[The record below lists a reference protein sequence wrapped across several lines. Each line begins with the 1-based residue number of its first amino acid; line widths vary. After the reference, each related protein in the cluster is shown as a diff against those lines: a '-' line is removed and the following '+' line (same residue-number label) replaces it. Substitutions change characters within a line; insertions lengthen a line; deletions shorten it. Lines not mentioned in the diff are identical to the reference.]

1 MLPTIKKIKPLIND
15 RLGTDFCQQTLLKII
30 KNLGF
35 RWVKSV
41 DNRKVLMERHDIRL
55 LRINFLRKM
64 RRYRREGR
72 SIVYTDETYITAG
85 HTKEK
90 GWSDDSNRGAK
101 KPIGK
106 GNRLI
111 IVHAGGEMGFI
122 PNACLIFTSGQKS
135 GDYHDD
141 MNFDNYSRWMREKL
155 LPNLPPN
162 SVIVVDNASYHNVQ
176 LNPAPTSSSR
186 KLEMQ
191 LWLRERNI
199 QFEPDMLK
207 PQLYDIIKH
216 NKDKHKTFAIDEMV
230 ERLGHVILRLPPY
243 HPDLNPIEKIWA
255 LLKEDVASKNV
266 TFKLRDAERLALT
279 KLDEITV
286 EEWRRRCERAK
297 RFEADFIQKD
307 AVMDELEDRFII
319 RLGDDSSSD
328 DEDSDDS
335 SDEESFDARDAVAR
349 PLCDS
354 DEEDIDEPDAVAGP
368 SGVVMMSRAGS
379 STEAMIQ
386 IEDAIIEIEGVSYL
400 SSEDE
405 T

>member
-1 MLPTIKKIKPLIND
+1 
-15 RLGTDFCQQTLLKII
+15 
-30 KNLGF
+30 
-35 RWVKSV
+35 
-41 DNRKVLMERHDIRL
+41 
-55 LRINFLRKM
+55 
-64 RRYRREGR
+64 
-72 SIVYTDETYITAG
+72 
-85 HTKEK
+85 
-90 GWSDDSNRGAK
+90 
-101 KPIGK
+101 
-106 GNRLI
+106 
-111 IVHAGGEMGFI
+111 
-122 PNACLIFTSGQKS
+122 
-135 GDYHDD
+135 
-141 MNFDNYSRWMREKL
+141 MREKL

-199 QFEPDMLK
+199 QFQPDMLK

-230 ERLGHVILRLPPY
+230 EPLGHVILRLPPY

-266 TFKLRDAERLALT
+266 TFKLRDAERLALK

-368 SGVVMMSRAGS
+368 SDVVMMSRAGS